1 MSSQNNARKHVFGGM
16 RLEFG
21 RWRWALVECK
31 NKQQPANFG
40 TKTIAYFG
48 EKPSQWGTFAN
59 LIFTEPHPA
68 APHTLNEKPNPEKKI
83 SSKSISSKF
92 CETSSQ
98 WAIPCTNLILTET
111 WSSCSSYPE
120 WKPKSGKII
129 SSKSIWTSHPNLTK
143 LVVNGP
149 HDALT

>member
-16 RLEFG
+16 GLEFG

-31 NKQQPANFG
+31 NKQQPASFG
-40 TKTIAYFG
+40 TKTTAYFG

-68 APHTLNEKPNPEKKI
+68 APHTLNEKPNPDKII

-92 CETSSQ
+92 CKTSSQ
-98 WAIPCTNLILTET
+98 WATPCTNLILTEPDLAACPT
-111 WSSCSSYPE
+111 INE
-120 WKPKSGKII
+120 NQNLEKEI
-129 SSKSIWTSHPNLTK
+129 SSKSI
-143 LVVNGP
+143 
-149 HDALT
+149 